1 MFIRKKADQL
11 HINSIFYLRKGV
23 VCMSD
28 ISNVHPEKSLKS
40 QDELYIDKH
49 LIIGNMIQYHAD
61 KSVYHFN
68 KLCMIKI
75 ENADLLLAYL
85 GEKSYLNLL
94 KKALLEIHQYMKEE
108 QFNGILSAYFI
119 DNSTFIIVG
128 KPHIEEEL
136 FLKIV
141 KKLYKN
147 YQYLKPD
154 QTNVPILVRF
164 VVVINQP
171 NMLEYALEELC
182 DERNTQKNFILSE
195 PCSSKTFETE
205 QELKMISI
213 IYWAIENNAV
223 VPYYQGIYDN
233 KKKCIEKYEALMRIK
248 NYDGTIYPPNSFIN
262 IAKKYH
268 IYTKLSETMI
278 RRVLLEIDDKNMEVS
293 VNLSAYDINSSG
305 FRKSIYELLAQ
316 RKSKKLLVF
325 EILEDEIFKDTIIL
339 KQFVSE
345 VEKYGVKI
353 AIDDFGSGYSNLLE
367 IAQISPHYIKIDGGI
382 IRALNE
388 SSKNRIILD
397 AIVYLS
403 QKLGARVVAEH
414 VESMEIQKSIEQLN
428 IDFSQGYY
436 FAKPL
441 PMESLFSN

>member
-1 MFIRKKADQL
+1 
-11 HINSIFYLRKGV
+11 
-23 VCMSD
+23 MSD
-28 ISNVHPEKSLKS
+28 TGYIHPEKSIIS
-40 QDELYIDKH
+40 QNELYIDNQR
-49 LIIGNMIQYHAD
+49 IIGNMIQYQED
-61 KSVYHFN
+61 KYMYNFN

-94 KKALLEIHQYMKEE
+94 KKALLEIHQYMKKE
-108 QFNGILSAYFI
+108 QFNGILSVYFI

-128 KPHIEEEL
+128 KPHMEEEK
-136 FLKIV
+136 FVKIIT
-141 KKLYKN
+141 KIFTN
-147 YQYLKPD
+147 FQYINPH
-154 QTNVPILVRF
+154 QTNTPILTRF

-171 NMLEYALEELC
+171 NMLERALEELF
-182 DERNTQKNFILSE
+182 DEKNSQMHLIISD
-195 PCSSKTFETE
+195 SNANKVSGTE
-205 QELKMISI
+205 QELKMINI
-213 IYWAIENNAV
+213 IYWAIQNDAV
-223 VPYYQGIYDN
+223 IPYYQGIYDN
-233 KKKCIEKYEALMRIK
+233 RKKCIEKYEALMRIK
-248 NYDGTIYPPNSFIN
+248 DSDGTIYSPNSFIN

-268 IYTKLSETMI
+268 IYTKLSEIMI
-278 RRVLLEIDDKNMEVS
+278 GRVLLEIDDKNMEVS
-293 VNLSAYDINSSG
+293 VNLSAYDINSSD
-305 FRKSIYELLAQ
+305 FRKFLYELLAQ

-325 EILEDEIFKDTIIL
+325 EILEDEVFKDAIIL
-339 KQFVSE
+339 KQFVSD
-345 VEKYGVKI
+345 VETYGVKI

-382 IRALNE
+382 IRALNK

-436 FAKPL
+436 FSKPL